1 MSVYRDVCEKMKLNF
16 GIQTNEKKNS
26 VLLNSMIELL
36 LMSPPRPLLTML
48 STSVLILRMLR
59 SKTKKKKLYTM
70 LSTENIRQI
79 RDGHATVAVR
89 ILAIVRHWHCTRK
102 KKNALIFKCCQ
113 ENHNSQFAV
122 PIIQV
127 RREKAEHESYLADLE
142 KNRSVVRTRCCH
154 MLLVLEEQY
163 GAMAESPPSLRLILN
178 RVDALLPL
186 PSSAAAVPLPHAKS
200 EQVSDEMLSEM
211 TRARQTVQK
220 WLTLRWLMRELSM
233 VNNAD
238 VDPLTSVIGCKSQVK
253 VGTRI
258 EIKKLTP

>member
-102 KKNALIFKCCQ
+102 KNALIFVNVVKKITT
-113 ENHNSQFAV
+113 HNSPFLLYRYV
-122 PIIQV
+122 
-127 RREKAEHESYLADLE
+127 EKKLSTRVISLIWKKIEPSFEH
-142 KNRSVVRTRCCH
+142 VVVTCFLFWRN
-154 MLLVLEEQY
+154 
-163 GAMAESPPSLRLILN
+163 S
-178 RVDALLPL
+178 
-186 PSSAAAVPLPHAKS
+186 
-200 EQVSDEMLSEM
+200 
-211 TRARQTVQK
+211 TVQ
-220 WLTLRWLMRELSM
+220 WQNLHHLC
-233 VNNAD
+233 D
-238 VDPLTSVIGCKSQVK
+238 
-253 VGTRI
+253 
-258 EIKKLTP
+258 